1 VKDPKDDADVD
12 AEIKSMRYIVRRL
25 TPRECE
31 RLMGLPDGY
40 TIPVMEVTDELVA
53 EFVEIHNRYAA
64 IMAAYAGKKPP
75 KPKTAKQVRKW
86 LEKITNP
93 ETCPDAP
100 RCKVCGNGWAVN
112 CARWVCKRIQDV
124 DEKGENKCR

>member
-1 VKDPKDDADVD
+1 
-12 AEIKSMRYIVRRL
+12 MRYIVRRL
-25 TPRECE
+25 TPKECE

-64 IMAAYAGKKPP
+64 IMAVYAGKKPP
-75 KPKTAKQVRKW
+75 KPKTAKQIRKW
-86 LEKITNP
+86 LEKITKP

-100 RCKVCGNGWAVN
+100 RYKVCGNGWAVN
-112 CARWVCKRIQDV
+112 CARWIAKRIK
-124 DEKGENKCR
+124 EMENK